1 MSVKRI
7 LSIVSLSIVGIIALI
22 AIFTSWYTVDE
33 SEQAVVITFGK
44 AEAPILDS
52 GLHFKLPWPM
62 QKVKVLSKETF
73 SLQFG
78 YKQSADGEIVSF
90 DNETKMITGDEN
102 IVLTDLVVQWKIT
115 DPAKY
120 LFNAESPQVILHDAT
135 SASIRSIIGSSL
147 IDEALTSGK
156 AEIEAET
163 RDLLASLI
171 EKYDIGITILGV
183 KLQDVELPNAE
194 VRAAFTAVTD
204 ARETK
209 NTKTNEADKYK
220 NQRESEAIG
229 EISAIKSRAEGQRT
243 ARIEQAKGEIA
254 VFDKLYTEYK
264 GNQEITR
271 QRLVIETLESV
282 LPNAQIY
289 IMNDSGD
296 TVKYLPLQQPTQVP
310 PVATEGG
317 GN

>member
-1 MSVKRI
+1 
-7 LSIVSLSIVGIIALI
+7 
-22 AIFTSWYTVDE
+22 
-33 SEQAVVITFGK
+33 
-44 AEAPILDS
+44 
-52 GLHFKLPWPM
+52 
-62 QKVKVLSKETF
+62 
-73 SLQFG
+73 
-78 YKQSADGEIVSF
+78 
-90 DNETKMITGDEN
+90 
-102 IVLTDLVVQWKIT
+102 
-115 DPAKY
+115 
-120 LFNAESPQVILHDAT
+120 
-135 SASIRSIIGSSL
+135 
-147 IDEALTSGK
+147 
-156 AEIEAET
+156 
-163 RDLLASLI
+163 
-171 EKYDIGITILGV
+171 
-183 KLQDVELPNAE
+183 QDVELPNAE

-289 IMNDSGD
+289 IMNDSGE